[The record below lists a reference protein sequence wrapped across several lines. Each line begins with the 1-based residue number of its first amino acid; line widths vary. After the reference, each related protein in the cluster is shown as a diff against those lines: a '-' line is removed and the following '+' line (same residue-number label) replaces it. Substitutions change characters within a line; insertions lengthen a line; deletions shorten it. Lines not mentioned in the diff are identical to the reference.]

1 MTEQVKLYVF
11 AEGDGAADFLREVKL
26 VVEQLA
32 SQASQES
39 NVVVTMN
46 KGVHHGW
53 YQENVCTTG

>member
-46 KGVHHGW
+46 KGVQHGW
-53 YQENVCTTG
+53 

>member
-11 AEGDGAADFLREVKL
+11 AEGDGAADFLREVQL

-32 SQASQES
+32 SRASQES

-46 KGVHHGW
+46 KGVQHGW
-53 YQENVCTTG
+53 